1 MFSIRCLS
9 AFIIATFIATSVLSQ
24 SLFSI
29 GNSLTFDALRNFD
42 GSYDHTIN
50 CNQNLDRIF
59 NNPDQTC
66 LPQLTG
72 ARPWDE
78 AFENENYDFV
88 TVQPFAGTSLSQDV
102 AAISEWMR
110 LQPDA
115 TFIIHTGW
123 TTPGSR
129 ESQYSA
135 PLDPELLS
143 YGPAYFDAL
152 IEELESAF
160 PDRRIAS
167 TNVIGTLDDIAS
179 DIAAGI
185 GPISSIGSLYRDS
198 IHFNTTGQYIATQSF
213 NLLTGTPLDES
224 RFTSI
229 DSETRAYLDT
239 KVTANIAVPEPSTGG
254 AALFV
259 GLMISV
265 RRRCFPRCS

>member
-1 MFSIRCLS
+1 MRNSTKSSSRRLLSFFAGLFCRILLCCCIKSSSYFWRLIGMFSIRCLS

-29 GNSLTFDALRNFD
+29 GNSLTFDALRNFE

-123 TTPGSR
+123 TILPVVEKANT
-129 ESQYSA
+129 
-135 PLDPELLS
+135 
-143 YGPAYFDAL
+143 AL
-152 IEELESAF
+152 RLTRSF
-160 PDRRIAS
+160 CRTDRLTS
-167 TNVIGTLDDIAS
+167 T
-179 DIAAGI
+179 
-185 GPISSIGSLYRDS
+185 R
-198 IHFNTTGQYIATQSF
+198 
-213 NLLTGTPLDES
+213 
-224 RFTSI
+224 
-229 DSETRAYLDT
+229 
-239 KVTANIAVPEPSTGG
+239 
-254 AALFV
+254 
-259 GLMISV
+259 
-265 RRRCFPRCS
+265 